1 MYSKQTDDFPVL
13 QTERL
18 LLREI
23 QNEDALDILEY
34 LSDKDVMKYYGM
46 EPFQSL
52 EDVLEEVAW
61 YKSIRMKQT
70 GIRWGITL
78 KENGKV
84 LGSCGFLNWDKRHY
98 RTEIGYELHK
108 NYWGKGLA
116 SEALRAVVQYGFE
129 HMRLERIQAL
139 IEPPNLSSLSLLEK
153 HGFLCEGL
161 LRSYEFTCGK
171 MDDLY
176 MYSLIKKDFNER
188 RAQIND

>member
-1 MYSKQTDDFPVL
+1 MYSKQTDFPVL

-52 EDVLEEVAW
+52 EDVLEEVEW
-61 YKSIRMKQT
+61 YKSIQIKQT

-84 LGSCGFLNWDKRHY
+84 LGSCGFLNWDKRHF

-108 NYWGKGLA
+108 NYWGQGLA
-116 SEALRAVVQYGFE
+116 SEALKAVVQYGFE
-129 HMRLERIQAL
+129 HMGLERIQAL
-139 IEPPNLSSLSLLEK
+139 IEPPNLSSQSLLEK
-153 HGFLCEGL
+153 HDFLCEGL
-161 LRSYEFTCGK
+161 LRSYEFTSGK

-176 MYSLIKKDFNER
+176 MYSLIKKDFNGW
-188 RAQIND
+188 RAQTND

>member
-1 MYSKQTDDFPVL
+1 MYSKQTDFPVL

-23 QNEDALDILEY
+23 QNEDALDIFEY

-52 EDVLEEVAW
+52 EEVREEVEW

-84 LGSCGFLNWDKRHY
+84 LGSCGFLNWDKRHF

-108 NYWGKGLA
+108 NYWGQGLA
-116 SEALRAVVQYGFE
+116 SEALKVVVQYGFE
-129 HMRLERIQAL
+129 HMGLERIQAL
-139 IEPPNLSSLSLLEK
+139 IEPPNLSSQSLLKK

-161 LRSYEFTCGK
+161 LRSYEFTSGK

-176 MYSLIKKDFNER
+176 MYSLIKKDFNGW
-188 RAQIND
+188 RAQTND